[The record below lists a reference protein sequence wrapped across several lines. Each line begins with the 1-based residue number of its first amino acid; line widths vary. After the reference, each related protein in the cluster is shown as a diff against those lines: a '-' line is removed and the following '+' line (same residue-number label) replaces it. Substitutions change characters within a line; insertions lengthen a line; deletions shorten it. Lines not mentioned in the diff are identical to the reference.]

1 MHPYDM
7 GLIHVE
13 RHEQVAVLKL
23 NRGVTNALNPPL
35 LHELA
40 EHLRQMKDDSAVR
53 ALVLGSESEK
63 FFSIGLD
70 IPELFGL
77 AQQDFF
83 LFCQTFDR
91 VCLDLYTGPK
101 PTVAAIPGHATAGGC
116 ILALCCDYRF
126 IAEGRKLMGLNE
138 VKLGVP
144 VPYPADCILRQMV
157 GTENAR
163 EIMDTGEFYPPEKL
177 LQMGMVDQVLPLD
190 QVLPRAIE
198 KARLEGALPDEAFG
212 LSKRSRVGKVE
223 AQILERLA
231 EQEQLFVERWYSEET
246 RERLREAMKK
256 F

>member
-1 MHPYDM
+1 M

-13 RHEQVAVLKL
+13 RHDQVAVLKL
-23 NRGVTNALNPPL
+23 NRGVTNALNLQL

-40 EHLRQMKDDSAVR
+40 EHLREMRDDSAAR
-53 ALVLGSESEK
+53 ALVLGSANDK

-70 IPELFGL
+70 IPGLFGL
-77 AQQDFF
+77 ARQDFAAF
-83 LFCQTFDR
+83 FQTFDR
-91 VCLDLYTGPK
+91 VCLDLYTWPK
-101 PTVAAIPGHATAGGC
+101 PTVAAISGHATAGGC

-144 VPYPADCILRQMV
+144 VPYPGDCILRQVV
-157 GTENAR
+157 GIQNAR

-177 LQMGMVDQVLPLD
+177 FQMGMVDQVLPLD
-190 QVLPRAIE
+190 QVLPQAIE
-198 KARLEGALPDEAFG
+198 KAEREGALPDEVFG
-212 LSKRSRVGKVE
+212 SSKRSRVARVE

>member
-1 MHPYDM
+1 M

-13 RHEQVAVLKL
+13 RHDQVAVLKL
-23 NRGVTNALNPPL
+23 NRGVTNALNSQL
-35 LHELA
+35 LDELA
-40 EHLRQMKDDSAVR
+40 ENLRQVKDDSAVR
-53 ALVLGSESEK
+53 ALALGSANDK

-70 IPELFGL
+70 IPALYGL
-77 AQQDFF
+77 ARLDFS

-91 VCLDLYTGPK
+91 VCLDLYTWPG
-101 PTVAAIPGHATAGGC
+101 PTVAAISGHATAGGC

-144 VPYPADCILRQMV
+144 VPYPADCILRRMV
-157 GTENAR
+157 GAPNAR
-163 EIMDTGEFYPPEKL
+163 EVMDTGAFYPPEKL

-190 QVLPRAIE
+190 QVLPKAIE
-198 KARLEGALPDEAFG
+198 KARLEGVLPGEAFG
-212 LSKRSRVGKVE
+212 LSKRSRVGQVE
-223 AQILERLA
+223 AQILEHLA

-246 RERLREAMKK
+246 RGRLREAMKK